1 MASVIQNGVGD
12 LWADGRKWLSHSP
25 HASAALLLES
35 RWYVAMSQTAQ
46 IFARKIKESSRW
58 CRVKL
63 GMDLQPLR
71 SLPTF
76 RRLFLASAVTNL
88 GSQATY
94 VTIAFEM
101 SQLTHSV
108 LAVGA
113 IGLVEFLPLIIFGLY
128 GGVLADAVNRK
139 TMLVATEVA
148 LLCCSSAL
156 LLNSLRHSPSV
167 ALLYVVIGAQVIAAG
182 LQGPS
187 LDSLRQQVVP
197 HEWQAQAT
205 TLSMFQRTVASIAG
219 PALGGLLAVS
229 VGCWSVYSIDCIS
242 FLGSLVLLARV
253 VAPARVVARSAV
265 SFSALWSGVRYAVT
279 RRDLLGTYLIDL
291 SAMLLAYPLAML
303 PFVAQQF
310 HQRFALALL
319 YAALPLGALGASLTS
334 RWSVKVHHYG
344 KAIALAAGGWGLGI
358 ALFGW
363 SSSLALAVAGL
374 FIAGW
379 ADAISAIFRGTMWN
393 QSIPTEVRGRMAGIE
408 LLSYSVGPTLGQS
421 RSGIMAAAFTLKTSL
436 IAGGLACTG
445 VCAGLAVALPSMWRF
460 DVSNDPNVALVKAS
474 KSLGEPDSSLQNS
487 PRDAS

>member
-1 MASVIQNGVGD
+1 M
-12 LWADGRKWLSHSP
+12 RRF
-25 HASAALLLES
+25 SAGFEES
-35 RWYVAMSQTAQ
+35 FWWRSM
-46 IFARKIKESSRW
+46 
-58 CRVKL
+58 KL

-71 SLPTF
+71 SLPTY
-76 RRLFLASAVTNL
+76 RRLFFASGVTNL

-94 VTIAFEM
+94 VTVAFQM

-113 IGLVEFLPLIIFGLY
+113 IGLVEFLPLIVFGLY

-139 TMLVATEVA
+139 TMLIATEVA
-148 LLCCSSAL
+148 LLGCSVAL
-156 LLNSLRHSPSV
+156 LLNSLLDAPSV
-167 ALLYVVIGAQVIAAG
+167 ILLYVVIGAQVIAAG
-182 LQGPS
+182 LQSPS

-197 HEWQAQAT
+197 HESQAAAT

-229 VGCWSVYSIDCIS
+229 VGCWSVYGLDCVS

-253 VAPARVVARSAV
+253 VAPARVAEATVV

-334 RWSVKVHHYG
+334 RWSTKVHHYG
-344 KAIALAAGGWGLGI
+344 QAIALAAGGWGLGI

-363 SSSLALAVAGL
+363 SSSLWIAVLGL
-374 FIAGW
+374 VIAGW
-379 ADAISAIFRGTMWN
+379 TDAISAIFRGTMWN
-393 QSIPTEVRGRMAGIE
+393 QSIPTDVRGRMAGIE

-421 RSGIMAAAFTLKTSL
+421 RSGIMAAVFTLKTSL
-436 IAGGLACTG
+436 IAGGLLCTG
-445 VCAGLAVALPSMWRF
+445 ACAGLAAALPSMWRF
-460 DVSNDPNVALVKAS
+460 DARTDANVALVKAAQMV
-474 KSLGEPDSSLQNS
+474 PDE
-487 PRDAS
+487 DA